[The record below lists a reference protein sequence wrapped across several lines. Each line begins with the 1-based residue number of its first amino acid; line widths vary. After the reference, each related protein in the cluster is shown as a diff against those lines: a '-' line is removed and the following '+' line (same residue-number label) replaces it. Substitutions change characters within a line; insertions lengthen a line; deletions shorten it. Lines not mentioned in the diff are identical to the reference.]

1 VKIILISFFFFCFGL
16 FINIFILKNQKALTN
31 KAMPWRG
38 LLHFVDPYR
47 VENSLH
53 FNVFEILAPL
63 QD

>member
-1 VKIILISFFFFCFGL
+1 L

-38 LLHFVDPYR
+38 PLHFIDPYR